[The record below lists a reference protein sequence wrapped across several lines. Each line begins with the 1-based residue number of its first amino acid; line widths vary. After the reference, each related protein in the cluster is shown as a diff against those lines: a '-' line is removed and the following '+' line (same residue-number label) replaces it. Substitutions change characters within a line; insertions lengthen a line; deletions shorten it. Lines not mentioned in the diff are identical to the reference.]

1 MPDDLACPAAT
12 RARPAAPSATLPNHR
27 RGEEAMKAATRQ
39 GTRRSA
45 RLVSPAGFALV
56 LLLFLFMPFLS
67 VSCDVSGTGSIGV
80 SYNGTQLA
88 TGAHPAVKV
97 PAGLEDMAAQLPGAP
112 GSGRPPVEPG
122 VQLLAI
128 LVAVVLVAGAALPF
142 VPLLAHQVRHRM
154 FGGAA
159 VAVVAAALM
168 ITTQAVAQSN
178 VTDQLADDARQVG
191 TTDVSPIIHSEVGF
205 WLALVV
211 LLVIA
216 LASVGVVYQD
226 KIFPKQAATRRAS
239 GTPIW
244 RAETPED

>member
-1 MPDDLACPAAT
+1 
-12 RARPAAPSATLPNHR
+12 
-27 RGEEAMKAATRQ
+27 MKAATRQ

-80 SYNGTQLA
+80 GYNGAQLA
-88 TGAHPAVKV
+88 AGAHPAVEV
-97 PAGLEDMAAQLPGAP
+97 PPGLDDLAHQLPGAP
-112 GSGRPPVEPG
+112 GSGRPPIEPG
-122 VQLLAI
+122 VQVLAI

-142 VPLLAHQVRHRM
+142 VPRLVHQVRQRM

-159 VAVVAAALM
+159 VAVLAAGLLIA
-168 ITTQAVAQSN
+168 TQAVAQSN
-178 VTDQLADDARQVG
+178 VADQLADDAREVG
-191 TTDVSPIIHSEVGF
+191 AGDAGQIIHSEVGF
-205 WLALVV
+205 WLSLVV
-211 LLVIA
+211 LVVIV

-239 GTPIW
+239 SGTPIW

>member
-1 MPDDLACPAAT
+1 
-12 RARPAAPSATLPNHR
+12 
-27 RGEEAMKAATRQ
+27 MKAATRQ
-39 GTRRSA
+39 GTRKSA

-80 SYNGTQLA
+80 GYNGAELA
-88 TGAHPAVKV
+88 AGAHPQVEV
-97 PAGLEDMAAQLPGAP
+97 PKGLEDMAAQLPGAP
-112 GSGRPPVEPG
+112 GSGKPPVEPG
-122 VQLLAI
+122 VQVLAI

-142 VPLLAHQVRHRM
+142 VPRLVHQLKQRM

-159 VAVVAAALM
+159 VAVVAGGLL

-191 TTDVSPIIHSEVGF
+191 TDDVGPIIHSEVGF
-205 WLALVV
+205 WLCLVV

-216 LASVGVVYQD
+216 LVSVGVVYQD
-226 KIFPKQAATRRAS
+226 RIFPKQAATRRAS